1 MPWHLS
7 KSDPRKIYDE
17 THDMVCVCRT
27 NDQAAMVVEAVNRY
41 RQPDMIGYPG
51 RKESADQ
58 STERGGQSGENAKAG
73 LPAIEKPDLT
83 ALRDAAQGDT
93 TEDAGFAVS
102 RRR

>member
-17 THDMVCVCRT
+17 THEMVCVCRT
-27 NDQAAMVVEAVNRY
+27 NEQAAMVVEAVNRY

-51 RKESADQ
+51 GKQSAE
-58 STERGGQSGENAKAG
+58 TGQSAGASEHAKVQ
-73 LPAIEKPDLT
+73 LTIHKPDLS
-83 ALRDAAQGDT
+83 ALRDAAQGDGAK
-93 TEDAGFAVS
+93 DAGFAVS